1 MAVFS
6 ATALF
11 PPDFRTVSA
20 HDPFFITTQNFRLI
34 GMSLDRRF
42 FKKSRNRLGEISYNK
57 KENIQNQLGGPVMV
71 GKKQLCA
78 LIGTAA
84 LSLGIGI
91 LLTFLLSARAMIP
104 VLAIALI
111 VAGGSY
117 FLCRR

>member
-1 MAVFS
+1 
-6 ATALF
+6 
-11 PPDFRTVSA
+11 
-20 HDPFFITTQNFRLI
+20 
-34 GMSLDRRF
+34 
-42 FKKSRNRLGEISYNK
+42 
-57 KENIQNQLGGPVMV
+57 MV